1 MSNLTISETDLI
13 QNNDMPIVVLE
24 NGVRIANF
32 SSPHS
37 FKFDDGIELPGCSK
51 ERATRLMLRS
61 EEIEVPG
68 VREGVVDIDLQFR
81 MSDVVEAAILE
92 ANQDGS
98 VDVVLVP
105 FPVMTC
111 WKSSGRDIGKMR
123 CVRIADRVT
132 KVAHSGKFCR

>member
-123 CVRIADRVT
+123 CVRLDRIT
-132 KVAHSGKFCR
+132 KVAFSGKFCR